1 MPILSGVDTI
11 KRLHSIGFAALPIV
25 LMTAATPE
33 IPRLR
38 QELRQFG
45 VTDILDK
52 PFDIEQLLTIVECY
66 WHQRQPE
73 WRAAA

>member
-1 MPILSGVDTI
+1 LL
-11 KRLHSIGFAALPIV
+11 KR
-25 LMTAATPE
+25 
-33 IPRLR
+33 
-38 QELRQFG
+38 ELKPFG